1 MITLNNVTF
10 AYSKKKEVF
19 SNLNLT
25 LQPGSIYGLLGKNG
39 AGKTTLLKMMCGLAT
54 PSSGSCTTL
63 GEKAASKN
71 PSLMRELFFLP
82 EEFYMPDMRI
92 SKFVSL
98 NAPFYPEFDIKQF
111 HRYLSEFEIS
121 PDNSLRSL
129 SYGEKKKVMI
139 GFGIATNTRLLLFD
153 EPTNGLD
160 IPSKRQF
167 RRIMASIANENRC
180 IIISTHQVRDL
191 ESLIDH
197 LLIVHNNRILLDE
210 NVESITQKLCFKT
223 VQTVSND
230 KEIIYSE
237 SSLKGHNIMLN
248 NVNDEDSQLD
258 MELLF
263 NGVQHCPEK
272 INQIFNLN

>member
-82 EEFYMPDMRI
+82 EEFYMSDMRI

-111 HRYLSEFEIS
+111 HRYLAEFEIS

-160 IPSKRQF
+160 IPSKRLF

-237 SSLKGHNIMLN
+237 SSLKGHNILLN
-248 NVNDEDSQLD
+248 NVNSEDSQLD

>member
-1 MITLNNVTF
+1 MITLNNVNF

-63 GEKAASKN
+63 GEKAACKN

-167 RRIMASIANENRC
+167 RRIMASIANEDRC

-197 LLIVHNNRILLDE
+197 LLILHNGRILLDE
-210 NVESITQKLCFKT
+210 NAETITQKLCFKT

-248 NVNDEDSQLD
+248 NVNEEDSQLD

-263 NGVQHCPEK
+263 NGVQNCPEK

>member
-197 LLIVHNNRILLDE
+197 LLIVHNNCILLDE

>member
-1 MITLNNVTF
+1 MITLNDVSF

-25 LQPGSIYGLLGKNG
+25 LEPGSIYGLLGKNG
-39 AGKTTLLKMMCGLAT
+39 AGKTTLLKMMCGLVA

-63 GEKAASKN
+63 GEKASRTS

-92 SKFVSL
+92 NKFVSL
-98 NAPFYPEFDIKQF
+98 NAPFYPAFDLNQF
-111 HRYLSEFEIS
+111 HRYLDEFEINPES
-121 PDNSLRSL
+121 RLRSL

-139 GFGIATNTRLLLFD
+139 GFGIATNTKLLLFD

-167 RRIMASIANENRC
+167 RRIMASVANEDKC

-191 ESLIDH
+191 ETLIDH
-197 LLIVHNNRILLDE
+197 LVILHNNHILLNE
-210 NVESITQKLCFKT
+210 NVGVITQKLCFKT
-223 VQTVSND
+223 VQTVADNQG
-230 KEIIYSE
+230 ILYSE
-237 SSLKGHNIMLN
+237 SSLKGHNILLKN
-248 NVNDEDSQLD
+248 AEQEDSQLD

-272 INQIFNLN
+272 INHLFNLN

>member
-1 MITLNNVTF
+1 MITLNNVNF

-111 HRYLSEFEIS
+111 HHYLSEFEIS

-197 LLIVHNNRILLDE
+197 LLILHNGRILLDE
-210 NVESITQKLCFKT
+210 NVETITQKLCFKT
-223 VQTVSND
+223 VQTVNND
-230 KEIIYSE
+230 QEIIYSE
-237 SSLKGHNIMLN
+237 SSLKGHNIILN
-248 NVNDEDSQLD
+248 NVNEEDSQLD

>member
-1 MITLNNVTF
+1 MITLNNVSF

-63 GEKAASKN
+63 GEKAACKN

-98 NAPFYPEFDIKQF
+98 NAPFYPEFDITQF
-111 HRYLSEFEIS
+111 HRYLAEFEIS
-121 PDNSLRSL
+121 PENSLRAL

-139 GFGIATNTRLLLFD
+139 GFGIATNTKLLLFD

-167 RRIMASIANENRC
+167 RRIMASIANEDKC

-210 NVESITQKLCFKT
+210 NVGSITQKLCFKT

-230 KEIIYSE
+230 QGILYSE
-237 SSLKGHNIMLN
+237 SSLRGHNILLP
-248 NVNDEDSQLD
+248 NVDDEDSQLD

>member
-1 MITLNNVTF
+1 MINLNNVSF

-54 PSSGSCTTL
+54 PSAGSCTTL

-111 HRYLSEFEIS
+111 HRYLTEFEIS
-121 PDNSLRSL
+121 PENSLRAL
-129 SYGEKKKVMI
+129 SYGEKKKVNDRI
-139 GFGIATNTRLLLFD
+139 RHCHKHPAASVRRAYQRTRY
-153 EPTNGLD
+153 
-160 IPSKRQF
+160 
-167 RRIMASIANENRC
+167 
-180 IIISTHQVRDL
+180 
-191 ESLIDH
+191 SLQ
-197 LLIVHNNRILLDE
+197 E
-210 NVESITQKLCFKT
+210 T
-223 VQTVSND
+223 VQTD
-230 KEIIYSE
+230 YG
-237 SSLKGHNIMLN
+237 L
-248 NVNDEDSQLD
+248 
-258 MELLF
+258 
-263 NGVQHCPEK
+263 HCQRK
-272 INQIFNLN
+272 

>member
-1 MITLNNVTF
+1 MITLNNVSF

-19 SNLNLT
+19 SNLDLT

-54 PSSGSCTTL
+54 PSAGSCTTL

-111 HRYLSEFEIS
+111 HRYLTEFEIS
-121 PDNSLRSL
+121 PENSLRAL

-167 RRIMASIANENRC
+167 RRIMASIANEDKC

-210 NVESITQKLCFKT
+210 NVGSITQKLCFKT

-230 KEIIYSE
+230 QGILYSE
-237 SSLKGHNIMLN
+237 SSLKGHNILLP
-248 NVNDEDSQLD
+248 NVDDEDSQLD

-263 NGVQHCPEK
+263 NGVQSCPEK